1 MPWHIN
7 DNGVADYWV
16 NTTCN
21 NPAHPALGKI
31 IQWHKDEVVRLRAMN
46 EKRPDPRVLSKARF
60 HSEALKVIDM
70 LSKGQQV

>member
-1 MPWHIN
+1 MTSN
-7 DNGVADYWV
+7 LLDR
-16 NTTCN
+16 
-21 NPAHPALGKI
+21 I